1 MRSPF
6 FPSSNLSITFAFKVE
21 DKMSLM
27 HRFTFYVQSLT
38 YLMTAIIQRMGGDID
53 CNNLPQK
60 LYEDDDCDKVILALD
75 EDLVIAA
82 DLAKH
87 LSWKVFV
94 QAYIQHTLT
103 KDINSIAN

>member
-1 MRSPF
+1 MIQLFWHFALVNKDEGFRSVASGGEKMRSPF

-60 LYEDDDCDKVILALD
+60 L
-75 EDLVIAA
+75 
-82 DLAKH
+82 
-87 LSWKVFV
+87 VFF
-94 QAYIQHTLT
+94 
-103 KDINSIAN
+103 